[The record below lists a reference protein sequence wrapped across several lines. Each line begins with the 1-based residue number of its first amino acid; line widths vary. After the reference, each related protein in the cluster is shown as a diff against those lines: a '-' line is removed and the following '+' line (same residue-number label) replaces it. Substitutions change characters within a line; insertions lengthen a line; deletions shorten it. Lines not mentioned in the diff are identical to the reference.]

1 MVRGHPHQF
10 RIFTSKRRLDVPIVG
25 VPGWIGSSAVSV
37 TGQRWMSAART
48 AVQLPAAGSMSQMAG
63 RSKEVQYSIGANH
76 NYNKDTLIN
85 YLKSQGATPVVV
97 TITGDLVSS
106 SSGVPC
112 LDFPSSLTNSYI
124 SLVIN
129 AGVTV
134 YGRGGNGGSNAAGAA
149 GGNAINNGIGTRLR
163 ITNNGAIAGGGGGG
177 GGGYWSP
184 MSQMKLTFGGGGGRP
199 FGAAGGSAN
208 MQSGATA
215 GTISAPG
222 KGSVNGVYN
231 GGNGGDA
238 GAAGGKCNIRG
249 QGSEYNG
256 GAAGKAVTG
265 NAPTW
270 TKVGAIYGAHV

>member
-1 MVRGHPHQF
+1 M
-10 RIFTSKRRLDVPIVG
+10 PIVG

-37 TGQRWMSAART
+37 TDQRWMSAART

-134 YGRGGNGGSNAAGAA
+134 YGRGGNGGSNAGGGA

-177 GGGYWSP
+177 GGGNYGRLS
-184 MSQMKLTFGGGGGRP
+184 FGGGGGRP
-199 FGAAGGSAN
+199 FGAGGSSSH
-208 MQSGATA
+208 MGSGATA
-215 GTISAPG
+215 GSISAPG
-222 KGSVNGVYN
+222 AGSAGKGGLSVYKGGS
-231 GGNGGDA
+231 GGNV
-238 GAAGGKCNIRG
+238 GAAGGRCNI
-249 QGSEYNG
+249 QGNGTEYNG

>member
-1 MVRGHPHQF
+1 M
-10 RIFTSKRRLDVPIVG
+10 PIVG

-134 YGRGGNGGSNAAGAA
+134 YGRGGNGGVKGGGAA
-149 GGNAINNGIGTRLR
+149 GGTAINNGIGTRLR

-177 GGGYWSP
+177 GAVSLKNSYPTNGSC
-184 MSQMKLTFGGGGGRP
+184 GGGGGRP
-199 FGAAGGSAN
+199 FGVGGKIGSDSIL
-208 MQSGATA
+208 SGSNASLTTA
-215 GTISAPG
+215 GTGGTTVQYGAG
-222 KGSVNGVYN
+222 N
-231 GGNGGDA
+231 GGNVG
-238 GAAGGKCNIRG
+238 AGGGRG
-249 QGSEYNG
+249 WGKNVYTSAG
-256 GAAGKAVTG
+256 GAAGAAVTG

>member
-1 MVRGHPHQF
+1 
-10 RIFTSKRRLDVPIVG
+10 
-25 VPGWIGSSAVSV
+25 
-37 TGQRWMSAART
+37 
-48 AVQLPAAGSMSQMAG
+48 
-63 RSKEVQYSIGANH
+63 H

-177 GGGYWSP
+177 GGGNRG
-184 MSQMKLTFGGGGGRP
+184 KLVFGGGGGRP
-199 FGAAGGSAN
+199 FGAAGVSYVMG
-208 MQSGATA
+208 SGATA
-215 GTISAPG
+215 GTISTPG
-222 KGSVNGVYN
+222 KGSVGKGSLSAYTGGS
-231 GGNGGDA
+231 GGNV
-238 GAAGGKCNIRG
+238 GAAGGRCNT
-249 QGSEYNG
+249 QGNGTEYNG

>member
-1 MVRGHPHQF
+1 M
-10 RIFTSKRRLDVPIVG
+10 PIVG

-177 GGGYWSP
+177 GGWSIDYNFT
-184 MSQMKLTFGGGGGRP
+184 LAGVAGGGGGRP
-199 FGAAGGSAN
+199 FGTG
-208 MQSGATA
+208 
-215 GTISAPG
+215 G
-222 KGSVNGVYN
+222 KGGRGN
-231 GGNGGDA
+231 GGNA
-238 GAAGGKCNIRG
+238 TLTAAGGKVTVDGNNMSG
-249 QGSEYNG
+249 AGGNVGSAGGAAVRTTNYNASG
-256 GAAGKAVTG
+256 AGAAGKAVTG
-265 NAPTW
+265 NAPRW
-270 TKVGAIYGAHV
+270 DKVGTTYGSRV

>member
-1 MVRGHPHQF
+1 M
-10 RIFTSKRRLDVPIVG
+10 PIVG

-85 YLKSQGATPVVV
+85 YLKSQGAMPVVV

-134 YGRGGNGGSNAAGAA
+134 YGRGGNGGSNAGGGA

-177 GGGYWSP
+177 GGGNRGR
-184 MSQMKLTFGGGGGRP
+184 LVFGGGGGRP
-199 FGAAGGSAN
+199 FGAGGSSSH
-208 MQSGATA
+208 MSSGATA
-215 GTISAPG
+215 GTISSPG
-222 KGSVNGVYN
+222 KGSVGEGSLSAYTGGS
-231 GGNGGDA
+231 GGNV
-238 GAAGGKCNIRG
+238 GAAGGRCNT
-249 QGSEYNG
+249 QGNGTEYNG

>member
-1 MVRGHPHQF
+1 MA
-10 RIFTSKRRLDVPIVG
+10 IVG
-25 VPGWIGSSAVSV
+25 VPGWIGESAVNE
-37 TGQRWMSAART
+37 TGQRWMDAAMK
-48 AVQLPAAGSMSQMAG
+48 AVRVSVPGWMSSMAG
-63 RSKEVQYSIGANH
+63 QSKEIHYSIGASNS
-76 NYNKDTLIN
+76 YNKDTLIN
-85 YLKSQGATPVVV
+85 WIKAQGSTPVVI
-97 TITGDLVSS
+97 TITGNIVSS
-106 SSGVPC
+106 STGQPC

-177 GGGYWSP
+177 GGGNRG
-184 MSQMKLTFGGGGGRP
+184 KLIFGGGGGCP
-199 FGAAGGSAN
+199 FGAGGSSSH
-208 MQSGATA
+208 MSSGATA

-222 KGSVNGVYN
+222 KGSVGEGSLSAYTGGS
-231 GGNGGDA
+231 GGNV
-238 GAAGGKCNIRG
+238 GAAGGRCNT
-249 QGSEYNG
+249 QGNGTEYNG

-270 TKVGAIYGAHV
+270 TKVGTIYGARV

>member
-1 MVRGHPHQF
+1 M
-10 RIFTSKRRLDVPIVG
+10 PIVG

-48 AVQLPAAGSMSQMAG
+48 AVQLSAAGNMSQLAG
-63 RSKEVQYSIGANH
+63 RSKEIHYSIGANH

-85 YLKSQGATPVVV
+85 YLKSQGSTPVVV

-134 YGRGGNGGSNAAGAA
+134 YGRGGNGGVKGGGAA
-149 GGNAINNGIGTRLR
+149 GGTAINNGIGTRLR

-177 GGGYWSP
+177 GGNSADGG
-184 MSQMKLTFGGGGGRP
+184 MGGGGRP
-199 FGAAGGSAN
+199 FGVANKTHPPAAATSRAATDGTLTEAGIGAQYAIGSAV
-208 MQSGATA
+208 QYTC
-215 GTISAPG
+215 
-222 KGSVNGVYN
+222 GS
-231 GGNGGDA
+231 GGNV
-238 GAAGGKCNIRG
+238 GAAGGTASGRLG
-249 QGSEYNG
+249 TMYGG

-270 TKVGAIYGAHV
+270 TKVGTIYGARV

>member
-1 MVRGHPHQF
+1 M
-10 RIFTSKRRLDVPIVG
+10 PIVG

-177 GGGYWSP
+177 GGGNRG
-184 MSQMKLTFGGGGGRP
+184 KLIFGGGGGRP
-199 FGAAGGSAN
+199 FGAGGSSSH
-208 MQSGATA
+208 MSSGATA

-222 KGSVNGVYN
+222 KGSVGEGSLVHIQAVRVVMSVLLEEDVILKVTVQNITAEQLVKLLLVMLQLGLKLGQFTALMCKYLPT
-231 GGNGGDA
+231 
-238 GAAGGKCNIRG
+238 KCGRFMI
-249 QGSEYNG
+249 
-256 GAAGKAVTG
+256 
-265 NAPTW
+265 
-270 TKVGAIYGAHV
+270 